1 MGKAFKM
8 LIQEETLGFP
18 SPAGHTKFAGGFFKG
33 ILSDDA
39 ETLSKCQMSGEA
51 VATNLVAASQELK
64 AKKFADAVVSLQA
77 AFDAVAPA
85 KAECKAVEDDVKSL
99 SSALKHLSPKTVEDN
114 IKANHA
120 DIMTAI
126 GEANKNRKA
135 EDFDGEGMQM
145 GKAFK
150 MLIHEESVLV

>member
-39 ETLSKCQMSGEA
+39 ETLSKCQMNGEA
-51 VATNLVAASQELK
+51 VATNLVAAAQELK
-64 AKKFADAVVSLQA
+64 AKKFADAVGSVQA
-77 AFDAVAPA
+77 ALNAVAPA
-85 KAECKAVEDDVKSL
+85 KAEEDDIKSL

-114 IKANHA
+114 IKANDA